1 MIIFFCPKTLG
12 RVQVAPGNLWA
23 SLCRRFEDWYDTI
36 RHDTRRLW
44 RLAVLSWVLCN
55 MSPFTMTE
63 WHDIR
68 HVFVFFLHSS
78 YFFIP
83 GMIRRRCHHE
93 CCMIL
98 IPWRVLGVGSI
109 FFIRQ
114 CCQACKKFAL
124 SLFWQLFQVVLLAIP
139 RKKGVDWLWRVFQN
153 WSHSWFCDYFCDC
166 AGLGDIPQQ
175 IDQSSSD
182 LAKGG
187 WRSGEELHTER
198 GPEKLTGHC
207 EGWYWSILDIVKD
220 RPLWRWYQSK
230 VYWLWLIDQWVQWSQ
245 SISAACY
252 ELFI

>member
-1 MIIFFCPKTLG
+1 MSIALQAFWRL
-12 RVQVAPGNLWA
+12 
-23 SLCRRFEDWYDTI
+23 I
-36 RHDTRRLW
+36 RHDTTRYDTILVDCDDLQCSAGCCATCPLLQW
-44 RLAVLSWVLCN
+44 QSDMISDMSLFFFAFFIFLHSWDDTQKMPSWVL
-55 MSPFTMTE
+55 
-63 WHDIR
+63 HDFDP
-68 HVFVFFLHSS
+68 VASL
-78 YFFIP
+78 
-83 GMIRRRCHHE
+83 RRRIH
-93 CCMIL
+93 
-98 IPWRVLGVGSI
+98 